1 MRSNPSLPGA
11 GPAVRLLLMLLTLAF
26 AAGVQ
31 ARDDRAGTGTE
42 NRLEKA
48 LQGLEFRTV
57 GPAFMSGRI
66 ADLAIHPENPAVWFV
81 GVGSGGVWKTTNAGT
96 TLASI
101 FDGQGSYSIG
111 AITLDP
117 SNPDTVWVGT
127 GENVGGRHVGYGDG
141 VYVSHDGGRSW
152 RNAGLKASERIGKI
166 VVHPTDPD
174 TVWVAAEGPLW
185 SPGGERG
192 LYLTTDGGATW
203 TRTLGSDEGDGRWTG
218 VTDIEID
225 PRNPDVLYAVTWQ
238 RHRTVA
244 AYIGGGPR
252 SGIHRSTD
260 GGRTWTRL
268 EGGLP
273 VGNLGKIGLAI
284 SPQDPDVLYAAIE
297 QNQREGGVWRS
308 SDRGASWKKMS
319 DRVAGGTGPHYYQE
333 LYASPHRFDRIYF
346 MDVRAAVSD
355 DGGASWTTITRE
367 AKHVDNHALAFRADN
382 PDYLLIGTDGG
393 LYESHDHAA
402 SWRYID
408 NLPVTQYYKVAVD
421 DAEPFYTIYGG
432 TQDNNTQGGP
442 SRTDNLSGVRN
453 ADWFVVLFG
462 DGHQPATEPGNP
474 DIVYAHWQQGNLV
487 RHDRTTGEI
496 VYIQPQVGEGET
508 PNRFNWDAPILVSP
522 HDPTRLY
529 HASQRVWRSD
539 DRGDSWT
546 RISDDLTRNQNRFA
560 TEHMGRAWGW
570 DSPRDT
576 FAMSNYNT
584 VTSLSESPVVEGLL
598 YAGTDDGLIQVSED
612 GGANWRRIEVGDLP
626 GVPDTA
632 FVNDI
637 KADLFDA
644 DTVYVALDN
653 HKYGDFKPYLLK
665 SSDRGRRWQAITEG
679 LPDRHLVWRVVQDH
693 VRPGLMFA
701 GTEFGIFVTLD
712 GGRRWTAMGG
722 KLPTISFRDLA
733 IQRRENDLVAA
744 SFGRGFW
751 ILDDYSALRE
761 IDTDTLA
768 AEAHLFP
775 TRDAWWYVPRAV
787 IGDNPQATQGDSYY
801 VAENPPF
808 GAVFTYHLAEGY
820 KSAEAQRQARE
831 KPLIEAREDV
841 AFPSW
846 EAIEAESRAADPALL
861 LIVRDAAGE
870 VVRRLE
876 GPTAPGIHRVAWDL
890 RMPSPTAIGGST
902 GFGEPT
908 GFLVVPGTY
917 TVELARRID
926 GEVRTLTERREFEV
940 VRMRKGALEGAEPA
954 ETVAF
959 WKRLAD
965 MQRRVSA
972 ANQTLAEGRERVDA
986 MAVALQRSTAEP
998 GALDAELH
1006 AVDQRLYA
1014 IAEQLQGRPSMSQL
1028 NEPQG
1033 PTIGQRMFV
1042 ALIGTARSTYGPTP
1056 THEMSL
1062 EIAERQ
1068 FVGVQQEIGQWVGV
1082 RIPALERA
1090 LQRAGA
1096 PWTPG
1101 APLPEP
1107 AR

>member
-1 MRSNPSLPGA
+1 MPLF
-11 GPAVRLLLMLLTLAF
+11 RLMPRHCTAARLVLALF
-26 AAGVQ
+26 ALVLAAGLQ
-31 ARDDRAGTGTE
+31 AREVADSDPIEA
-42 NRLEKA
+42 A
-48 LQGLEFRTV
+48 IAGLEFRTP

-66 ADLAIHPENPAVWFV
+66 ADLAIHPDNPGIWYVA
-81 GVGSGGVWKTTNAGT
+81 VGSGGLWKTVNAGIT
-96 TLASI
+96 WSSI

-117 SNPDTVWVGT
+117 SNPETIWVGS

-141 VYVSHDGGRSW
+141 VYVSHDGGESW
-152 RNAGLKASERIGKI
+152 NRVGLEASEHIGKI
-166 VVHPTDPD
+166 VVHPADSN

-185 SPGGERG
+185 SSGGQRG
-192 LYLTTDGGATW
+192 LYKTTDGGANW
-203 TRTLGSDEGDGRWTG
+203 NRTLVGDEDDDRWTG

-225 PRNPDVLYAVTWQ
+225 PRDPDVLYAVTWQ

-244 AYIGGGPR
+244 AYIGGGPT
-252 SGIHRSTD
+252 SGLHRSTD
-260 GGRTWTRL
+260 GGETWTRL
-268 EGGLP
+268 EKGLP
-273 VGNLGKIGLAI
+273 TGNLGKIGLAI

-297 QNQREGGVWRS
+297 QNQRQGGVWRS
-308 SDRGASWKKMS
+308 SNRGASWNKMS
-319 DRVAGGTGPHYYQE
+319 DRIAGGTGPHYYQE

-355 DGGASWTTITRE
+355 DGGATWTSIARE
-367 AKHVDNHALAFRADN
+367 SKHVDNHALAFRPGN

-393 LYESHDHAA
+393 LYESYDHAA
-402 SWRYID
+402 TWRYID
-408 NLPVTQYYKVAVD
+408 NLPVTQFYKVAVD

-487 RHDRTTGEI
+487 RHDRSTGEI
-496 VYIQPQVGEGET
+496 VYIQPQVGEGEA

-522 HDPTRLY
+522 HDPKRIY

-546 RISDDLTRNQNRFA
+546 RLSDDLTRNKNRFT
-560 TEHMGRAWGW
+560 TEHMGRTWGW
-570 DSPRDT
+570 DSPWDT
-576 FAMSNYNT
+576 FAMSTYNT
-584 VTSLSESPVVEGLL
+584 ITSLSESPIVEGLL

-612 GGANWRRIEVGDLP
+612 GGRNWRRIEVGDLP
-626 GVPDTA
+626 GVPGTA

-644 DTVYVALDN
+644 DTVYLALDN

-665 SSDRGRRWQAITEG
+665 SSDRGRRWTSITEG

-693 VRPGLMFA
+693 IKPELMFV
-701 GTEFGIFVTLD
+701 GTEFGLFVTLD
-712 GGRRWTAMGG
+712 GGQRWIPMKG

-733 IQRRENDLVAA
+733 IQQRENDLVAA

-761 IDTDTLA
+761 IDAERLQ
-768 AEAHLFP
+768 AEAHLFD

-787 IGDNPQATQGDSYY
+787 LGNNRQGSQGDGYY
-801 VAENPPF
+801 VADNPPF

-820 KSAEAQRQARE
+820 KTAKAQRQARE
-831 KPLIEAREDV
+831 KPLVEAREDV
-841 AFPSW
+841 PFPAF
-846 EAIEAESRAADPALL
+846 EQVEAEARQPEPALL
-861 LIVRDAAGE
+861 LIVRDAGGE

-876 GPTAPGIHRVAWDL
+876 GPVKPGIHRVAWDL
-890 RMPSPTAIGGST
+890 RMPPPNAIGDAG

-908 GFLVVPGTY
+908 GFMVVPGTY

-926 GEVRTLTERREFEV
+926 GEVVTLTERRAFDV
-940 VRMRKGALEGAEPA
+940 VRMREGALQGAEPA

-959 WKRLAD
+959 WNRLSD

-972 ANQTLAEGRERVDA
+972 ANRKIAEARERVDA
-986 MAVALQRSTAEP
+986 MTTALQRSRAEP
-998 GALDAELH
+998 GELDGELH
-1006 AVDQRLYA
+1006 AVSQRLFE
-1014 IAEQLQGRPSMSQL
+1014 IAEQLQGRESMSRL

-1042 ALIGTARSTYGPTP
+1042 ALIGTGGSTYGPTP

-1068 FVGVQQEIGQWVGV
+1068 FAAVSVELTRLTET
-1082 RIPALERA
+1082 RIPELERA
-1090 LQRAGA
+1090 LSRAGA

-1101 APLPEP
+1101 AALPAP
-1107 AR
+1107 SR